1 MHCKLQGI
9 LASHFSELDPFAGN
23 LCVQF
28 SWRFVRQRRGCLA
41 YSFPHLSHINLFLS
55 GIFMKLRRWSYPFPE
70 EQFCSCLRTVRH
82 PQAFRNLKN
91 LSTVVFFFN
100 FLPHLL
106 ITCWEIFNP
115 EPARPTTLV
124 FQMWQTN
131 ARAEESFGGFSVVQA
146 SPRILATPTE
156 PLERCKQGH
165 LHVPL
170 LRMCDIY
177 NSMHGIFKISKHCY
191 PGLSFIVGS
200 LLSQMS

>member
-41 YSFPHLSHINLFLS
+41 YSFPH
-55 GIFMKLRRWSYPFPE
+55 PFPE

-170 LRMCDIY
+170 LW
-177 NSMHGIFKISKHCY
+177 
-191 PGLSFIVGS
+191 V
-200 LLSQMS
+200 